1 MHKISRHVYFNNTHP
16 APQFSTNENFRL
28 NLIKCVYWTCLQLET
43 DILAELSTLP
53 PSEISKHQEDISYP
67 SGVFEKFPDQ
77 MAYNETSNHDKTMWI
92 YSSQI
97 HLRVILNEAHNTL
110 YGAGKCTQNYYTYT
124 LLTSYR
130 WTEEAFRSRCP

>member
-97 HLRVILNEAHNTL
+97 HLRVI
-110 YGAGKCTQNYYTYT
+110 
-124 LLTSYR
+124 
-130 WTEEAFRSRCP
+130 